1 MNPSK
6 VQRDSVRELTD
17 LPNIGKAMAA
27 DLHLIGIHSPEQ
39 LLGRDA
45 FDLYASLCRKT
56 ATRHAPCVI
65 DVFLS
70 IDVVPDAD
78 RQWQKAKPV
87 TENLK
92 PSYRSFTDT
101 ASRCY
106 DSPKRSN
113 WHRVTTKSSPAAQQ
127 EINASFGYPSV

>member
-17 LPNIGKAMAA
+17 LPNIGKAIAA

-56 ATRHAPCVI
+56 ATRHDPCVI

-70 IDVVPDAD
+70 IVDFMNGGEPRPWWDFTEIRKQGVAEQAIPD
-78 RQWQKAKPV
+78 
-87 TENLK
+87 
-92 PSYRSFTDT
+92 
-101 ASRCY
+101 
-106 DSPKRSN
+106 
-113 WHRVTTKSSPAAQQ
+113 
-127 EINASFGYPSV
+127 